1 MECSLRLE
9 SLKIGV
15 LKRGMPMMTLI
26 EDVRYGF
33 RMLGKSPG
41 LTVIMALTLAL
52 GIGANT
58 AIFSVMNGWLLR
70 PLPVPAPEQI
80 TVLAAQQKGDY
91 LGVFYLS
98 YPQIVDFRKDAG
110 VFSDVF
116 ASQISIGGLSFAGH
130 ATQFVFT
137 YVTGNY
143 FSGLGVKPALGR
155 FFLPSEGERP
165 GQDPLV
171 VLGYSF
177 WQKRFGG
184 DSGIVGRQ
192 VLVDGKP
199 ATVIGVAPKGFRGT
213 SFALDVEGYLPLNMM
228 AIESDSSGMWTNR
241 SQREFVAMGR
251 LKPGVSLAE
260 AQSSVNVVAQRLGD
274 GYPATD
280 KGITLRVIPETLA
293 RPQPFASNIVPIIA
307 GLFLALAALVLLL
320 ACMNVANILFV
331 RATVRQREI
340 AIRAA
345 LGASRGR
352 LVRQLLT
359 ESILLALL
367 GGVGGVVLGGWASG
381 AIASL
386 LPNTDLPLYMD
397 FSFDWRVFAFA
408 LAAAASTGILVG
420 VWPAWHSAGTDAS
433 AVLHEGGRSDTAGV
447 GRHRVRSTLVVAQ
460 VAGSLML
467 LIVAGLFIRSLT
479 RIQHTNLGFDPDHLL
494 NVLMDPHEIGY
505 DTARTKEFYR
515 ELEARV
521 RALPGVESASL
532 AFSVPMGSTNDGRG
546 ICIERHPL
554 APGLQPPLVLFNRI
568 DADYFKT
575 LRVPFLRGRL
585 FTESDNETAPLVAI
599 VNQAMASEFW
609 PNEDP
614 IGKRFS
620 MVGPNGPF
628 AQVVGVAAD
637 GKYAF
642 IGWDHKPYFYVP
654 LAQNYT
660 SFEALEIRSSV
671 PPESLIT
678 EVRNE
683 VRALDPNMPISSIKT
698 MTQSLEGA
706 NGFFIFRLGATLAG
720 VMGILGLTLA
730 VVGVYGVVSFAASQ
744 RTHEIGIRLALGAER
759 RDILRLV
766 LGQGLGLVGAGVLTG
781 LVAAWALTRSVANLL
796 VGVTPTDPLTF
807 TIAALFL
814 AAIALWA
821 CYMPARRATRVD
833 PMVALRYE

>member
-1 MECSLRLE
+1 
-9 SLKIGV
+9 
-15 LKRGMPMMTLI
+15 MPMMTLVQ
-26 EDVRYGF
+26 DVRYGF

-58 AIFSVMNGWLLR
+58 AIFSVINGLLLR

-98 YPQIVDFRKDAG
+98 HPQIVDFRKEAG
-110 VFSDVF
+110 VFSDIL
-116 ASQISIGGLSFAGH
+116 ASQVSIGGLSFEGN
-130 ATQFVFT
+130 ATQFVFA

-155 FFLPSEGERP
+155 FFLSSEGERS

-184 DSGIVGRQ
+184 DPGIVGRQ

-213 SFALDVEGYLPLNMM
+213 SFAVDMEGYLPLNMM
-228 AIESDSSGMWTNR
+228 AIERDTSGMWTNR
-241 SQREFVAMGR
+241 SQREFIAMGR
-251 LKPGVSLAE
+251 LKPGVSLAQ
-260 AQSSVNVVAQRLGD
+260 AQSSVNVVAQRLAEQ
-274 GYPATD
+274 YPATD

-293 RPQPFASNIVPIIA
+293 RPQPFANNIVPIIA

-320 ACMNVANILFV
+320 ACMNVANILLV
-331 RATVRQREI
+331 RATVRRREV

-359 ESILLALL
+359 ESILMALL

-381 AIASL
+381 AITSL
-386 LPNTDLPLYMD
+386 LPKADLPLYLD
-397 FSFDWRVFAFA
+397 FGFDWRVFAFA
-408 LAAAASTGILVG
+408 LAAAASTGIVVG
-420 VWPAWHSAGTDAS
+420 LWPALHSAGTDAS

-447 GRHRVRSTLVVAQ
+447 GRHRVRSALVVAQ

-467 LIVAGLFIRSLT
+467 LIVAGLFVRSLS

-494 NVLMDPHEIGY
+494 NVLIDPHEIGY
-505 DTARTKEFYR
+505 DTPRTKEFYR
-515 ELEARV
+515 ELEGRV

-532 AFSVPMGSTNDGRG
+532 AFSVPMGNYMDGRG
-546 ICIERHPL
+546 IHVEGHPL
-554 APGLQPPLVLFNRI
+554 ALGLQPPVVLFNRI

-585 FTESDNETAPLVAI
+585 FTDSDNETAPPVAI
-599 VNQAMASEFW
+599 VNQAMASQFW

-620 MVGPNGPF
+620 MAGPNGPF
-628 AQVVGVAAD
+628 VQVVGVAAD

-642 IGWDHKPYFYVP
+642 LGWEHKPYFYVP
-654 LAQNYT
+654 IAQNYT
-660 SFEALEIRSSV
+660 SFEALHVRSSV
-671 PPESLIT
+671 SPESLIAQ
-678 EVRNE
+678 VRNE
-683 VRALDPNMPISSIKT
+683 VRTIDPNMPISSIKT
-698 MTQSLEGA
+698 MTESLEGA

-720 VMGILGLTLA
+720 IMGILGLTLA

-759 RDILRLV
+759 SDILHLV
-766 LGQGLGLVGAGVLTG
+766 LGQGLGLVGAGVLAG
-781 LVAAWALTRSVANLL
+781 LVAAWALTRAMANLL

-807 TIAALFL
+807 TSATLFL
-814 AAIALWA
+814 AAIALFA

>member
-1 MECSLRLE
+1 
-9 SLKIGV
+9 
-15 LKRGMPMMTLI
+15 MMTLI
-26 EDVRYGF
+26 QDVRYGF
-33 RMLGKSPG
+33 RMLGKSPR
-41 LTVIMALTLAL
+41 LTAIVALTLAL

-58 AIFSVMNGWLLR
+58 AIFSLLNSWLLR

-98 YPQIVDFRKDAG
+98 YPQIVDFRKEAG
-110 VFSDVF
+110 VFSDVL
-116 ASQISIGGLSFAGH
+116 ASQISIGGLSFEGH
-130 ATQFVFT
+130 ATQFVFG

-143 FSGLGVKPALGR
+143 FSGLGVTPTLGR

-171 VLGYSF
+171 VLGYSY
-177 WQKRFGG
+177 WKKRFGG
-184 DSGIVGRQ
+184 DPSVVGRQ

-199 ATVIGVAPKGFRGT
+199 ATIIGVAPMGFRGT
-213 SFALDVEGYLPLNMM
+213 SFAIDVEGYLPLNMM

-241 SQREFVAMGR
+241 SQREFIAMGR

-260 AQSSVNVVAQRLGD
+260 AQSSVNVVAQRLAEQ
-274 GYPATD
+274 YPATD

-293 RPQPFASNIVPIIA
+293 RPQPFANNIVPIIA
-307 GLFLALAALVLLL
+307 GLFLVLAALVLLL
-320 ACMNVANILFV
+320 ACMNVANILLV

-345 LGASRGR
+345 LGAGRGR

-359 ESILLALL
+359 ESILMALL
-367 GGVGGVVLGGWASG
+367 GGVGGVVLGAWASG
-381 AIASL
+381 AIPPL
-386 LPNTDLPLYMD
+386 LPNTDLPLYVD

-408 LAAAASTGILVG
+408 LAVASCTGILVG
-420 VWPAWHSAGTDAS
+420 VWPALRSAGTDVN
-433 AVLHEGGRSDTAGV
+433 AVLHEGGRGDTAGV
-447 GRHRVRSTLVVAQ
+447 GRHRVRSGLVVAQ
-460 VAGSLML
+460 VSGSLML
-467 LIVAGLFIRSLT
+467 LIVAGLFARSLT
-479 RIQHTNLGFDPDHLL
+479 RIQHMNLGFDPDHLL

-505 DTARTKEFYR
+505 DTPRTKEFYR

-521 RALPGVESASL
+521 RTLPGVESASL
-532 AFSVPMGSTNDGRG
+532 AFSVPMGNYNDGRA
-546 ICIERHPL
+546 IHIEGHPL
-554 APGLQPPLVLFNRI
+554 APGQQPPLVLFNRI
-568 DADYFKT
+568 DTAYFKT

-585 FTESDNETAPLVAI
+585 FTDSDNETAPLVAI
-599 VNQAMASEFW
+599 VNQAMASQFW

-620 MVGPNGPF
+620 MTDRQGPF
-628 AQVVGVAAD
+628 VQVVGVAAD

-642 IGWDHKPYFYVP
+642 IGWEHKPYFYVP
-654 LAQNYT
+654 LAQNYS
-660 SFEALEIRSSV
+660 SFEALQIRSSV

-678 EVRNE
+678 QVQSE
-683 VRALDPNMPISSIKT
+683 VRALDPNMPISSIMT
-698 MTQSLEGA
+698 MAQSLEGA

-720 VMGILGLTLA
+720 AMGIFGLTLA

-744 RTHEIGIRLALGAER
+744 RTHEIGIRVALGAER
-759 RDILRLV
+759 SDILRLV
-766 LGQGLGLVGAGVLTG
+766 LRQGLGLVGAGVLAG
-781 LVAAWALTRSVANLL
+781 LVAAWVLTRAMANLL

-807 TIAALFL
+807 TSATLL
-814 AAIALWA
+814 LVAIALWA
-821 CYMPARRATRVD
+821 CYMPARRAMRVD